1 MRLRV
6 TMDTMRRRTFLA
18 TMFATAAYAQFPR
31 IPGITAPR
39 NGGNNT
45 ANGLSDAEVGSG
57 LKEALSVGTE
67 RAVKQVARP
76 GGYLDDAVI
85 KILLPQN
92 LRPVERVLRTAGQG
106 ARIDDFIASMNH
118 AAEAA
123 APEAAKVFGEAIRS
137 MTIDDARLL
146 LAGGDTSITDFFKR
160 KTSAELTVAF
170 RPHVE
175 EAMHTNG
182 VSRQYNELMG
192 QMPRIPFM
200 KQQTFDIN
208 SYVVTKA
215 LDGLF
220 YVLAQQEKEIRTN
233 PVART
238 TALLK
243 AVFAR

>member
-1 MRLRV
+1 MN
-6 TMDTMRRRTFLA
+6 RRQFMAALSGFLA
-18 TMFATAAYAQFPR
+18 APSALYAQFPR
-31 IPGITAPR
+31 IPGVTVPR
-39 NGGNNT
+39 NPSQASAS
-45 ANGLSDAEVGSG
+45 ANGLSDAQVGSG

-76 GGYLDDAVI
+76 GGYLNDAVI

-92 LRPVERVLRTAGQG
+92 LRPVETILRSAGQG

-118 AAEAA
+118 AAESA
-123 APEAAKVFGEAIRS
+123 APEAAPIFGNAIRS

-160 KTSAELTVAF
+160 KTSAQLTDAF

-175 EAMHTNG
+175 EAMHANG
-182 VSRQYNELMG
+182 VSRQYESLAG
-192 QMPRIPFM
+192 QVPRLPFM

-220 YVLAQQEKEIRTN
+220 YVLGQQEKDIRTN

-238 TALLK
+238 TSLLK
-243 AVFAR
+243 TVFGR